1 VTRVPRTINE
11 PIHALHRTSAPD
23 ANLRAPENP
32 PGAVPLPRRSGPPSD
47 RSIEAW
53 GEDSEVIF
61 ELTPR
66 GADVIMVLTY
76 RRLADRDALVSVASG
91 WHMQVGLLIDIL
103 NGSRTVG
110 FWSTHAV
117 EG

>member
-1 VTRVPRTINE
+1 MPIFERPKIHPAPPRFRAEADRLQTARSKPGERTRK
-11 PIHALHRTSAPD
+11 
-23 ANLRAPENP
+23 
-32 PGAVPLPRRSGPPSD
+32 
-47 RSIEAW
+47 
-53 GEDSEVIF
+53 VIF